1 MNTAHQIKR
10 APGRPPKPPG
20 TKDIRLTV
28 YVPPDLER
36 DIAAFAEQHNL
47 TMSEAMRTWLWKA
60 STIASFPAGMPE
72 SSDAG
77 GYFVTPGQSYL
88 ASFPAESITPGE
100 PEKDTG

>member
-1 MNTAHQIKR
+1 MALAMDAAHHIKR
-10 APGRPPKPPG
+10 RQGRPPKPPG

-60 STIASFPAGMPE
+60 STVASFPAGFPLE
-72 SSDAG
+72 SSDTD
-77 GYFVTPGQSYL
+77 GYFVTPGK
-88 ASFPAESITPGE
+88 
-100 PEKDTG
+100 PEVKDTR